1 MRVILAILL
10 LSLATPGLAQFCDA
24 ASEKTE
30 QQTKQVSLLH
40 PTNESAY
47 YFRVSH
53 YAFLIPA
60 DQFVAYLE
68 AKEWGTGA
76 RERLLAELKKDP
88 VTSRTDLFKYV
99 LMDGRNLRLIEHAV
113 ADLVEKGKA
122 ALVDVWEWTTPE
134 SIVTSVRVVTTTGN
148 CAYQGREFFSP
159 SDDLLLQV
167 TDSIA

>member
-1 MRVILAILL
+1 MRVIMAILL

-24 ASEKTE
+24 VSEKDK
-30 QQTKQVSLLH
+30 QQAKQVSLLH
-40 PTNESAY
+40 PTDEPAY

-60 DQFVAYLE
+60 DQFLAYLE
-68 AKEWGTGA
+68 AREWGTGA
-76 RERLLAELKKDP
+76 RERLLAEIKKDP

-99 LMDGRNLRLIEHAV
+99 LMDGRNLQLIEHTV
-113 ADLVEKGKA
+113 ADLAEKGKA

-134 SIVTSVRVVTTTGN
+134 SIVTSVRVVTTTGS
-148 CAYQGREFFSP
+148 CAYRGREFFSP

>member
-1 MRVILAILL
+1 MRIIMAVLL
-10 LSLATPGLAQFCDA
+10 LSLATPALAQFC
-24 ASEKTE
+24 EGE
-30 QQTKQVSLLH
+30 QSKKEVREVGLLR
-40 PTNESAY
+40 PTDEPAY

-60 DQFVAYLE
+60 DQFAAYLE
-68 AKEWGTGA
+68 AREWGSGA
-76 RERLLAELKKDP
+76 RERLLAEIKKDP

-99 LMDGRNLRLIEHAV
+99 LADARNLQLIEHTV

-134 SIVTSVRVVTTTGN
+134 SIVPSLKVVTTIGT
-148 CAYQGREFFSP
+148 CAYKGRQFFSP
-159 SDDLLLQV
+159 SNDLLLQV

>member
-1 MRVILAILL
+1 MRVIMAVLL

-24 ASEKTE
+24 ASEKSKQE
-30 QQTKQVSLLH
+30 AKQVSLLH
-40 PTNESAY
+40 PTDEPAY

-60 DQFVAYLE
+60 DQFVTYLE
-68 AKEWGTGA
+68 GREWGTGA

-99 LMDGRNLRLIEHAV
+99 LMDGRNLQLIEHTV

-134 SIVTSVRVVTTTGN
+134 SIVTSVKVVTTVGN

-159 SDDLLLQV
+159 SNDLLLQV

>member
-1 MRVILAILL
+1 MRVIMAVLL
-10 LSLATPGLAQFCDA
+10 LTLATPGLAQFCDA
-24 ASEKTE
+24 ASEKSKQE
-30 QQTKQVSLLH
+30 EKQVSLLH
-40 PTNESAY
+40 PTDEPAY

-60 DQFVAYLE
+60 DQFVAHLE
-68 AKEWGTGA
+68 AREWGTG
-76 RERLLAELKKDP
+76 RERLLTELKKDP

-99 LMDGRNLRLIEHAV
+99 LMDGRNLQLIEHTV

-122 ALVDVWEWTTPE
+122 ALVDVWEWTMPE
-134 SIVTSVRVVTTTGN
+134 SIVPSVKVVTTIGN

-159 SDDLLLQV
+159 SNDLLLQV

>member
-1 MRVILAILL
+1 MRVIMAVLL
-10 LSLATPGLAQFCDA
+10 LLLATPGLAQFCDA
-24 ASEKTE
+24 GSEKSKQE
-30 QQTKQVSLLH
+30 AKQVSLLP
-40 PTNESAY
+40 PTDEPAY

-60 DQFVAYLE
+60 DQLVVYLE
-68 AKEWGTGA
+68 AREWGTGA

-99 LMDGRNLRLIEHAV
+99 LMDGRNLQLIEHTV

-134 SIVTSVRVVTTTGN
+134 TIVPSVKVVTTIGN

-159 SDDLLLQV
+159 SNDLLLQV